1 MVVLIK
7 HFHSFVSPPPLSK
20 GGGGG
25 NQDFQQDMLVGK
37 IFSEILVGEQKG
49 GIQRFVVGE
58 TCRGW
63 SIIFIEL
70 QK

>member
-7 HFHSFVSPPPLSK
+7 HFHSFLPPPPLLSK
-20 GGGGG
+20 GGG

-63 SIIFIEL
+63 SIIYSEL

>member
-7 HFHSFVSPPPLSK
+7 HFHSFLLPLLVK
-20 GGGGG
+20 VGGG

-63 SIIFIEL
+63 SIIYSEL

>member
-1 MVVLIK
+1 M
-7 HFHSFVSPPPLSK
+7 
-20 GGGGG
+20 
-25 NQDFQQDMLVGK
+25 GK